1 MKADKERMIKK
12 KISELEKTKK
22 HSAMPIAFRKKI
34 KDFKRLKM
42 RYQLYREQQLNCDLE
57 TAWEFFSDPQNLSR
71 ITPKDMGFT
80 VLSDDQNQSIYEGM
94 LIDYTVSPILRI
106 PLKWQTKIAQVDAPR
121 SFTDFQQKGPYKYWN
136 HYHEFIPNENGVLM
150 KDTVEYELPFG
161 VLGTIAHQ
169 MFVKK
174 KLESIFD
181 FRYRILEELFNHQP

>member
-1 MKADKERMIKK
+1 
-12 KISELEKTKK
+12 
-22 HSAMPIAFRKKI
+22 MPIAFRKKI

-42 RYQLYREQQLNCDLE
+42 RYQLYREQHLNCDLE